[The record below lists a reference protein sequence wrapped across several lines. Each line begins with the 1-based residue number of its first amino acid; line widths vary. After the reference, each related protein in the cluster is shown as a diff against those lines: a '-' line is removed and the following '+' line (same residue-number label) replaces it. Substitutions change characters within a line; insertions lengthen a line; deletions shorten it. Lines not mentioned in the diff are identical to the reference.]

1 MSSKLPIIRVSV
13 ISGFLGSGKTTL
25 LNRILNGDHGLKI
38 AVMVNDFGEINIDAN
53 LIVSASQNI
62 TSLANGCICCT
73 VESDLIEQLEKLC
86 KMQEGR
92 PEHILIE
99 TSGVSDP
106 GRVVHTLRYPQ
117 LRQWLVLDTV
127 VVLLDAERHR
137 DLPEEVRPLAQEQL
151 AAADIVVINKV
162 DLVSPESLQE
172 LKRQWLFPRA
182 KVHEAVFANI
192 PLPFIF
198 DTSPERFAPFAFH
211 ARQPGYV
218 VARPQRHDQ
227 LFSSFSWHSSA
238 PLSLAALR
246 KVIGGFPDHVYRAKG
261 FLYLQGYPER
271 RFVLHL
277 VGARLDIQP
286 AATWDE
292 QEAVGSHL
300 VVIGSRQ
307 LDAQALCEHLEQ
319 SVCHPEVTVTRLA
332 VGSER

>member
-1 MSSKLPIIRVSV
+1 MSSILPVIRVSV

-38 AVMVNDFGEINIDAN
+38 AVMVNDFGEINIDAS
-53 LIVSASQNI
+53 LIVSATQNI

-86 KMQEGR
+86 NLREGR

-117 LRQWLVLDTV
+117 FRQRLALDTV
-127 VVLLDAERHR
+127 VVLLDAERQSE
-137 DLPEEVRPLAQEQL
+137 LPEEIRPLAQEQL

-162 DLVSPESLQE
+162 DLVSSERLQA

-198 DTSPERFAPFAFH
+198 DTSPNRVLPFTAAVRQAGFAATGSP
-211 ARQPGYV
+211 
-218 VARPQRHDQ
+218 RHDQ
-227 LFSSFSWHSSA
+227 LFSSFSWQSAA
-238 PLSLAALR
+238 PLSLKALR
-246 KVIGGFPDHVYRAKG
+246 KVLGEFPEHVYRAKG
-261 FLYLQGYPER
+261 FLHLKDYPQR

-277 VGARLDIQP
+277 VGSRLDIQP
-286 AATWDE
+286 AGTWQG
-292 QEAVGSHL
+292 QEVPASHL

-307 LDAQALCEHLEQ
+307 LDAESLCASLEQ
-319 SVCHPEVTVTRLA
+319 TVSRQPASDARLA